1 MAEVGLVRFGRL
13 ALEVSQAVLP
23 AQRTKFS
30 KRQFAQPQLLAVL
43 CLMRYEDW
51 TFREAEVRLRE
62 HSELRSA
69 LQLKSV
75 PDYTTLY
82 RFLVRLD
89 PADVARVMEEIVRRM
104 PDTPPTKT
112 RRRGPQPGRW
122 RSRATVA
129 IDATGLSQSAMST
142 FFVRRMHHHTQ
153 QPMPWRH
160 WLKWLVVIDVERQLI
175 LAQNARQAP
184 WNDCASLPA
193 LVAEAHQ
200 HTPVGCVLADAEFDS
215 ERNHRFCREQ
225 LHAQSIIPAKRFTSR
240 RASGFRQQ
248 MRENFPRRRYRRRS
262 LIESVFSTVKR
273 KLSSRAPG
281 RTLATQTRQALLLGV
296 AHNLYRLKP
305 SIFSIRMST
314 EPNSF

>member
-30 KRQFAQPQLLAVL
+30 KRQFTQPQLLAVL

-62 HSELRSA
+62 HTELRSA
-69 LQLKSV
+69 LRLNSV

-82 RFLVRLD
+82 RFLLRLD
-89 PADVARVMEEIVRRM
+89 PADVARVMEQIVRRM
-104 PDTPPTKT
+104 
-112 RRRGPQPGRW
+112 PGRW

-193 LVAEAHQ
+193 LVQEAHQ

-225 LHAQSIIPAKRFTSR
+225 LHAKSIIPAKRFTSR
-240 RASGFRQQ
+240 RATGYRQQ
-248 MRENFPRRRYRRRS
+248 MRENFPRRRYCRRS

-273 KLSSRAPG
+273 KLSARAPG
-281 RTLATQTRQALLLGV
+281 RSLATQTRQALLLGV
-296 AHNLYRLKP
+296 AFNLYRLKP
-305 SIFSIRMST
+305 SLFIKRMST
-314 EPNSF
+314 EPGRLINRF

>member
-1 MAEVGLVRFGRL
+1 
-13 ALEVSQAVLP
+13 
-23 AQRTKFS
+23 
-30 KRQFAQPQLLAVL
+30 
-43 CLMRYEDW
+43 MRYEDW

-62 HSELRSA
+62 HAELRSA
-69 LQLKSV
+69 LQLCSV

-82 RFLVRLD
+82 RFLARLD
-89 PADVARVMEEIVRRM
+89 LADVARVMDEIVRRV
-104 PDTPPTKT
+104 
-112 RRRGPQPGRW
+112 PGRW

-142 FFVRRMHHHTQ
+142 LFVRRMHHHTQ

-184 WNDCASLPA
+184 WNDCASLPS
-193 LVAEAHQ
+193 LVDEAHQ

-215 ERNHRFCREQ
+215 ERNHQFCREQ
-225 LHAQSIIPAKRFTSR
+225 LRAKSIIPAKRFTSR
-240 RASGFRQQ
+240 RASGFRLQ
-248 MRENFPRRRYRRRS
+248 MRKNFPRRRYRRRS

-273 KLSSRAPG
+273 KLSARAPG

-296 AHNLYRLKP
+296 AYNLYRLKP
-305 SIFSIRMST
+305 SIFSKRMST
-314 EPNSF
+314 KPTYLVNNLRSDLGETGGAQGISASTRWQAAGN

>member
-1 MAEVGLVRFGRL
+1 MAEVRLVRFGRL
-13 ALEVSQAVLP
+13 ALEVSQVVLP

-30 KRQFAQPQLLAVL
+30 KRQFTQPQLLAVL

-51 TFREAEVRLRE
+51 TFREAEVRLKE
-62 HSELRSA
+62 HGELRSA
-69 LQLKSV
+69 LRLDSV

-89 PADVARVMEEIVRRM
+89 PVDVARVMNEIVRRM
-104 PDTPPTKT
+104 
-112 RRRGPQPGRW
+112 PGRW

-184 WNDCASLPA
+184 WNDCASLPV

-200 HTPVGCVLADAEFDS
+200 HTPIGCVLADAEFDS
-215 ERNHRFCREQ
+215 ERNHRFCRDQ
-225 LHAQSIIPAKRFTSR
+225 LHAKSIIPAKRFTSR
-240 RASGFRQQ
+240 RASGFRLQ
-248 MRENFPRRRYRRRS
+248 MRENFPRSRYRRRS

-296 AHNLYRLKP
+296 AYNIYRLKP
-305 SIFSIRMST
+305 SPLLGRMST
-314 EPNSF
+314 EPRIFQMAYCDG